1 MNARDAVTST
11 ALWST
16 PDAATTYLMLVK
28 NDRARPAF
36 IALYGKKL
44 SDKNAQAYVCAFL
57 YIFHFY
63 PFFYLKTRVN

>member
-44 SDKNAQAYVCAFL
+44 SDKNAQ
-57 YIFHFY
+57 
-63 PFFYLKTRVN
+63 T